1 MWVPCFYLWA
11 CFPFYFL
18 HLSQHDRG
26 YIQMTHLNKAKTAL
40 GFLLWIICW
49 GDLFYSFWE
58 RSQGTLLAPVLLV
71 SPTLLGITMLL
82 ATFLIQLE
90 RRKGVQSS
98 GILLTFWLIALL
110 CALAILRSK
119 TMTALKEDA
128 HVDLFRDVTF
138 YIYCCLVLAQL
149 VLSCFSDRSP
159 LFSETIN
166 DPNPCPESGASFLSR
181 ITFWWI
187 TGQPVKIM
195 YSSSKEPTKPKGSS
209 KTDVN
214 EEAEA
219 LIVKSPQKERKPS
232 LFKVLYK
239 TFGPYF
245 LMSFFF
251 KAVHDLMMF
260 AGPEILKLLINFVN
274 DKTAPDWQ
282 GYFYT
287 ALLFVSACLQTL
299 VLHQY
304 FHICFVSGMR
314 IKTAV
319 IGAVYRKALVIT
331 NSARKSSTVGE
342 IVNLMSVDAQRFMDL
357 ATYINMIW
365 SAPLQVILA
374 LCLLWLN
381 LGPSVLAGVAVMV
394 LMVPFNAV
402 MAMKTKTYQ
411 VAHMKS
417 KDNRIKLM
425 NEILNGIKVLKLY
438 AWELAFKEKVMDIRQ
453 EELKVLKKSAY
464 LAAVGTFTWVCTPF
478 LVALSTFAVY
488 VMVDENNILDA
499 QKAFV
504 SLALFNI
511 LRFPLNILPMVISSI
526 VQASVS
532 LKRLRIFL
540 SHEELEPD
548 SIERRSVKDGGGT
561 NSITVKNATFT
572 WARGEPPTLN
582 GITFS
587 IPEGALVAVVGQVGC
602 GKSSLLSALLA
613 EMDKV
618 EGHVALKGSVAYVPQ
633 QAWIQNDSLRENI
646 LFGRQ
651 LQERYYQAV
660 LEACALLPDLEI
672 LPSGDRTEIGEKG
685 VNLSGGQKQR
695 VSLARAVYCDAD
707 IYLFDDPLSAVD
719 AHVGKHIFESVVGPK
734 GMLKHKT
741 RILVTHSISYLPQ
754 VDVIV
759 VMSGGKISEMGSY
772 QELLARDGA
781 FAEFLRTYASAE
793 QEQDAED
800 EGLTGSSGPGKETKQ
815 MENGMLVTDGG
826 GKPLQRQLSSSSSY
840 SGDISRQHNSTT
852 ELQKPGAKEEET
864 WKLMEA
870 DKAQTGQVKL
880 SVYWDYMKAIGL
892 FISFLSIFLFLCNH
906 VSSLASNYWLSLWTD
921 DPVVNGTQE
930 HTKVR
935 LSVYGALGISQGI
948 AVFGYSMAV
957 SIGGIFASRRLHLD
971 LLHNVL
977 RSPMSFFER
986 TPSGNLVNRF
996 SKELDT
1002 VDSMIPQVIK
1012 MFMGSLFSVVGAC
1025 IIVLLATPIAAVIIP
1040 PLGLVYFFVQRFY
1053 VASSRQLK
1061 RLESVSRS
1069 PVYSHFNET
1078 LLGVSVIRAFEEQ
1091 ERFIRQ
1097 SDLKVD
1103 ENQKAYYPSIV
1114 ANRWLAVRLECVG
1127 NCIVL
1132 FAALFAVISR
1142 HSLSA
1147 GLVGLSVSYSLQ
1159 VTAYLNWLVRMSSEM
1174 ETNIVA
1180 VERLKEYSETEK
1192 EAPWQ
1197 IQETAPPSTWPQVGR
1212 VEFRD
1217 YGLRY
1222 REDLDLVLKHINVT
1236 IDGGEKVGI
1245 VGRTGAG
1252 KSSLTLGLFRIN
1264 ESAEGEIIIDG
1275 VNIAKIGLHD
1285 LRFKITIIPQDPVLF
1300 SGSLRMNLDPFSRYS
1315 DEEVWTSLELAH
1327 LKEFVSAL
1335 PDKLNH
1341 ECAEGGENLS
1351 VGQRQLVCLARALL
1365 RKTKILVLDEATAA
1379 VDLETDD
1386 LIQSTIRTQFD
1397 DCTVLTIAH
1406 RLNTIMDYTRVI
1418 VLDKGAGRCVKDAS
1432 DQIQPRLRSL
1442 HPKSGGAE
1450 ALRSP
1455 RPPAHSPH
1463 CLQHPCLV
1471 PRGRL
1476 RVIGAAVLRLSTV
1489 NVTTIVTIVPGTQI
1503 MLSPAVGP
1511 SRSWGAGRRPPP
1523 GLAAVATGSLLPP
1536 RTDERRVWTRSPRV
1550 GVSSLSADLPA
1561 RWPCCHPGSP
1571 SCCSSP
1577 VARVASPLL
1586 GPSGAEG
1593 LLWLGRIQRTECQA
1607 PPGVTSRYPK
1617 SPRVASWF
1625 PVLKSRP
1632 WCLLGCPGW
1641 RC

>member
-1 MWVPCFYLWA
+1 MALRGFCSADGSDPFWEWNVTWNTSNPDFTKCFQNTVLVWVPCSYLWV

-18 HLSQHDRG
+18 YLSRHDRG
-26 YIQMTHLNKAKTAL
+26 YIQMTHLNKAKT
-40 GFLLWIICW
+40 
-49 GDLFYSFWE
+49 
-58 RSQGTLLAPVLLV
+58 
-71 SPTLLGITMLL
+71 LL
-82 ATFLIQLE
+82 ATFLIQIE
-90 RRKGVQSS
+90 RRRGVQSS
-98 GILLTFWLIALL
+98 GIMLTFWLVALL
-110 CALAILRSK
+110 CAIAILRSK
-119 TMTALKEDA
+119 IMTALKEDA
-128 HVDLFRDVTF
+128 VVVDIFRNVTF
-138 YIYCCLVLAQL
+138 YIYFALVLIQL

-159 LFSETIN
+159 LFSETIH
-166 DPNPCPESGASFLSR
+166 DPNPCPESSASFLSR

-187 TGQPVKIM
+187 TGLMVQGYRQPLEITDLWSLNKEDMSEQVVPVLVKNWKKECAKSRKQPVRIV
-195 YSSSKEPTKPKGSS
+195 YSSKDPAKPKGGS
-209 KTDVN
+209 KVDVN

-219 LIVKSPQKERKPS
+219 LIVKSPQKERDPS

-245 LMSFFF
+245 LMSFLF
-251 KAVHDLMMF
+251 KALHDLMMF

-274 DKTAPDWQ
+274 DKKAPDWQ
-282 GYFYT
+282 GYFFT
-287 ALLFVSACLQTL
+287 ALLFISACLQTL

-314 IKTAV
+314 IKSAV

-374 LCLLWLN
+374 LYLLWLN
-381 LGPSVLAGVAVMV
+381 LGPSVLAGVAVMIF
-394 LMVPFNAV
+394 MVPLNAV

-438 AWELAFKEKVMDIRQ
+438 AWELAFKEKVLAIRQ

-478 LVALSTFAVY
+478 LVALCTFSVY
-488 VMVDENNILDA
+488 VTIDKNNILDA

-548 SIERRSVKDGGGT
+548 SIQRLPIKDAGTT
-561 NSITVKNATFT
+561 NSITVKNATFS
-572 WARGEPPTLN
+572 WARSDPPTLH

-587 IPEGALVAVVGQVGC
+587 IPEGSLVAVVGQVGC

-618 EGHVALKGSVAYVPQ
+618 EGHVAIKGSVAYVPQ
-633 QAWIQNDSLRENI
+633 QAWIQNVSLRENI

-651 LQERYYQAV
+651 LQERYYKAV
-660 LEACALLPDLEI
+660 IEACALLPDLEI

-695 VSLARAVYCDAD
+695 VSLARAVYCNSD

-719 AHVGKHIFESVVGPK
+719 AHVGKHIFENVVGPK
-734 GMLKHKT
+734 GMLKNKT
-741 RILVTHSISYLPQ
+741 RLLVTHGLSYLPQ
-754 VDVIV
+754 VDVII

-793 QEQDAED
+793 QEQGEPED
-800 EGLTGSSGPGKETKQ
+800 GLGGISSPGKEAKQ
-815 MENGMLVTDGG
+815 MENGVLVTEAA
-826 GKPLQRQLSSSSSY
+826 GKHLQRQFSSSSSY
-840 SGDISRQHNSTT
+840 SGDVGRHHTSTA
-852 ELQKPGAKEEET
+852 ELQKPGAQTEDT

-906 VSSLASNYWLSLWTD
+906 VAALVSNYWLSLWTD
-921 DPVVNGTQE
+921 DPIVNGTQE

-935 LSVYGALGISQGI
+935 LSVYGALGISQGVT
-948 AVFGYSMAV
+948 VFAYSMAV

-971 LLHNVL
+971 LLHNIL

-1012 MFMGSLFSVVGAC
+1012 MFMGSLFNVVGAC
-1025 IIVLLATPIAAVIIP
+1025 IIILLATPVAAVIIP
-1040 PLGLVYFFVQRFY
+1040 PLGLIYFFVQRFY

-1114 ANRWLAVRLECVG
+1114 ANRWLAVRLEFVG

-1132 FAALFAVISR
+1132 FAALFAVIFR
-1142 HSLSA
+1142 HNLSA

-1159 VTAYLNWLVRMSSEM
+1159 ITAYLNWLVRMSSEM

-1180 VERLKEYSETEK
+1180 VERLKEYSDTEK
-1192 EAPWQ
+1192 EAPWR
-1197 IQETAPPSTWPQVGR
+1197 IPEVAPPSTWPQVGR

-1222 REDLDLVLKHINVT
+1222 RDDLDLVLKHINVT

-1264 ESAEGEIIIDG
+1264 ESAEGEIVIDD
-1275 VNIAKIGLHD
+1275 VNIAQIGLHD

-1300 SGSLRMNLDPFSRYS
+1300 SGSLRMNLDPFSQYS
-1315 DEEVWTSLELAH
+1315 EEEVWTSLELAH
-1327 LKEFVSAL
+1327 LKGFVSAL

-1386 LIQSTIRTQFD
+1386 LIQSTIRTQFH

-1418 VLDKGAGRCVKDAS
+1418 VLDKGEIRE
-1432 DQIQPRLRSL
+1432 
-1442 HPKSGGAE
+1442 H
-1450 ALRSP
+1450 
-1455 RPPAHSPH
+1455 
-1463 CLQHPCLV
+1463 
-1471 PRGRL
+1471 
-1476 RVIGAAVLRLSTV
+1476 
-1489 NVTTIVTIVPGTQI
+1489 
-1503 MLSPAVGP
+1503 
-1511 SRSWGAGRRPPP
+1511 
-1523 GLAAVATGSLLPP
+1523 
-1536 RTDERRVWTRSPRV
+1536 
-1550 GVSSLSADLPA
+1550 
-1561 RWPCCHPGSP
+1561 GSP
-1571 SCCSSP
+1571 SE
-1577 VARVASPLL
+1577 LL
-1586 GPSGAEG
+1586 QQRG
-1593 LLWLGRIQRTECQA
+1593 LFYGMAKDAGL
-1607 PPGVTSRYPK
+1607 V
-1617 SPRVASWF
+1617 
-1625 PVLKSRP
+1625 
-1632 WCLLGCPGW
+1632 
-1641 RC
+1641 

>member
-1 MWVPCFYLWA
+1 MRRIMSLARSGHGIQTQQVDSKPALSPAVLPLSHLSLVFRILTSISYLVSVRIASGFKKQPYFSSLSRKDWNVTWNTSNPDFTKCFQNTVLVWVPCFYLWA

-18 HLSQHDRG
+18 YLSRHDRG
-26 YIQMTHLNKAKTAL
+26 YIQMTPLNKTKTAL
-40 GFLLWIICW
+40 GFLLWIVCW
-49 GDLFYSFWE
+49 ADLFYSFWE
-58 RSQGTLLAPVLLV
+58 RSRGIFLAPVFLV
-71 SPTLLGITMLL
+71 SPTLLGITM
-82 ATFLIQLE
+82 
-90 RRKGVQSS
+90 
-98 GILLTFWLIALL
+98 
-110 CALAILRSK
+110 
-119 TMTALKEDA
+119 
-128 HVDLFRDVTF
+128 
-138 YIYCCLVLAQL
+138 
-149 VLSCFSDRSP
+149 
-159 LFSETIN
+159 
-166 DPNPCPESGASFLSR
+166 NPCPESSASFLSR

-187 TGQPVKIM
+187 TGLIVRGYRQPLEGSDLWSLNKEDTSEQVVPVLVKNWKKECAKTRKQPVKVV
-195 YSSSKEPTKPKGSS
+195 YSSKDPAQPKESS
-209 KTDVN
+209 KVDAN
-214 EEAEA
+214 EEVEA
-219 LIVKSPQKERKPS
+219 LIVKSPQKEWNPS

-251 KAVHDLMMF
+251 KAIHDLMMF
-260 AGPEILKLLINFVN
+260 SGPQILKLLIKFVN
-274 DKTAPDWQ
+274 DTKAPDWQ

-287 ALLFVSACLQTL
+287 VLLFVTACLQTL

-374 LCLLWLN
+374 LYLLWLN

-394 LMVPFNAV
+394 LMVPVNAV

-438 AWELAFKEKVMDIRQ
+438 AWELAFKDKVLAIRQ

-464 LAAVGTFTWVCTPF
+464 LSAVGTFTWVCTPF
-478 LVALSTFAVY
+478 LVALCTFAVY
-488 VMVDENNILDA
+488 VTIDENNILDA
-499 QKAFV
+499 QTAFV

-548 SIERRSVKDGGGT
+548 SIERRPVKDGGGT
-561 NSITVKNATFT
+561 NSITVRNATFT
-572 WARGEPPTLN
+572 WARSDPPTLN

-618 EGHVALKGSVAYVPQ
+618 EGHVAIKGSVAYVPQ

-646 LFGRQ
+646 LFGCQ
-651 LQERYYQAV
+651 LEEPYYRSVIQ
-660 LEACALLPDLEI
+660 ACALLPDLEI

-695 VSLARAVYCDAD
+695 VSLARAVYSNAD

-719 AHVGKHIFESVVGPK
+719 AHVGKHIFENVIGPK
-734 GMLKHKT
+734 GMLKNKT
-741 RILVTHSISYLPQ
+741 RILVTHSMSYLPQ
-754 VDVIV
+754 VDVII

-781 FAEFLRTYASAE
+781 FAEFLRTYASTE
-793 QEQDAED
+793 QEQDAE
-800 EGLTGSSGPGKETKQ
+800 ENGVTGVSGPGKEAKQ
-815 MENGMLVTDGG
+815 MENGMLVTDSA
-826 GKPLQRQLSSSSSY
+826 GKQLQRQLSSSSSY
-840 SGDISRQHNSTT
+840 SGDISRHHNSTA
-852 ELQKPGAKEEET
+852 ELQKAEAKKEET

-892 FISFLSIFLFLCNH
+892 FISFLSIFLFMCNH
-906 VSSLASNYWLSLWTD
+906 VSALASNYWLSLWTD
-921 DPVVNGTQE
+921 DPIVNGTQE

-957 SIGGIFASRRLHLD
+957 SIGGILASRCLHVD
-971 LLHNVL
+971 LLHSIL

-1002 VDSMIPQVIK
+1002 VDSMIPEVIK
-1012 MFMGSLFSVVGAC
+1012 MFMGSLFNVIGAC
-1025 IIVLLATPIAAVIIP
+1025 IVILLATPIAAIIIP
-1040 PLGLVYFFVQRFY
+1040 PLGLIYFFVQRFY

-1091 ERFIRQ
+1091 ERFIHQ

-1159 VTAYLNWLVRMSSEM
+1159 VTTYLNWLVRMSSEM

-1197 IQETAPPSTWPQVGR
+1197 IQETAPPSSWPQVGR
-1212 VEFRD
+1212 VEFRN
-1217 YGLRY
+1217 YCLRY
-1222 REDLDLVLKHINVT
+1222 REDLDFVLRHINVT
-1236 IDGGEKVGI
+1236 INGGEKVGI

-1275 VNIAKIGLHD
+1275 INIAKIGLHD

-1300 SGSLRMNLDPFSRYS
+1300 SGSLRMNLDPFSQYS

-1327 LKEFVSAL
+1327 LKDFVSAL
-1335 PDKLNH
+1335 PDKLDH

-1386 LIQSTIRTQFD
+1386 LIQSTIRTQFE

-1418 VLDKGAGRCVKDAS
+1418 VLDKGEIQEYGAPSDLLQQRGLFYSMAKDA
-1432 DQIQPRLRSL
+1432 
-1442 HPKSGGAE
+1442 G
-1450 ALRSP
+1450 
-1455 RPPAHSPH
+1455 
-1463 CLQHPCLV
+1463 LV
-1471 PRGRL
+1471 
-1476 RVIGAAVLRLSTV
+1476 
-1489 NVTTIVTIVPGTQI
+1489 
-1503 MLSPAVGP
+1503 
-1511 SRSWGAGRRPPP
+1511 
-1523 GLAAVATGSLLPP
+1523 
-1536 RTDERRVWTRSPRV
+1536 
-1550 GVSSLSADLPA
+1550 
-1561 RWPCCHPGSP
+1561 
-1571 SCCSSP
+1571 
-1577 VARVASPLL
+1577 
-1586 GPSGAEG
+1586 
-1593 LLWLGRIQRTECQA
+1593 
-1607 PPGVTSRYPK
+1607 
-1617 SPRVASWF
+1617 
-1625 PVLKSRP
+1625 
-1632 WCLLGCPGW
+1632 
-1641 RC
+1641 

>member
-1 MWVPCFYLWA
+1 
-11 CFPFYFL
+11 
-18 HLSQHDRG
+18 
-26 YIQMTHLNKAKTAL
+26 MTPLNKTKTAL
-40 GFLLWIICW
+40 GFLLWIVCW
-49 GDLFYSFWE
+49 ADLFYSFWE
-58 RSQGTLLAPVLLV
+58 RSRGIFLAPVFLV

-98 GILLTFWLIALL
+98 GIMLTFWLVALV

-119 TMTALKEDA
+119 IMTALKQDA
-128 HVDLFRDVTF
+128 QVDLFRDITF
-138 YIYCCLVLAQL
+138 YVYFSLLLIQL

-159 LFSETIN
+159 LFSETVH
-166 DPNPCPESGASFLSR
+166 DPNPCPESSASFLSR

-187 TGQPVKIM
+187 TGLIVRGYRQPLEGSDLWSLNKEDTSEQVVPVLVKNWKKECAKTRKQPVKVV
-195 YSSSKEPTKPKGSS
+195 YSSKDPAQPKESS
-209 KTDVN
+209 KVDAN
-214 EEAEA
+214 EEVEA
-219 LIVKSPQKERKPS
+219 LIVKSPQKEWNPS

-251 KAVHDLMMF
+251 KAIHDLMMF
-260 AGPEILKLLINFVN
+260 SGPQILKLLIKFVN
-274 DKTAPDWQ
+274 DRKAPDWQ

-287 ALLFVSACLQTL
+287 VLLFVTACLQTL

-374 LCLLWLN
+374 LYLLWLN

-394 LMVPFNAV
+394 LMVPVNAV

-438 AWELAFKEKVMDIRQ
+438 AWELAFKDKVLAIRQ

-464 LAAVGTFTWVCTPF
+464 LSAVGTFTWVCTPF
-478 LVALSTFAVY
+478 LVALCTFAVY
-488 VMVDENNILDA
+488 VTIDENNILDA
-499 QKAFV
+499 QTAFV

-548 SIERRSVKDGGGT
+548 SIERRPVKDGGGT
-561 NSITVKNATFT
+561 NSITVRNATFT
-572 WARGEPPTLN
+572 WARSDPPTLN

-618 EGHVALKGSVAYVPQ
+618 EGHVAIKGSVAYVPQ
-633 QAWIQNDSLRENI
+633 QAWIQNDSLQENI
-646 LFGRQ
+646 LFGCQ
-651 LQERYYQAV
+651 LEEPYYRSVIQ
-660 LEACALLPDLEI
+660 ACALLPDLEI

-695 VSLARAVYCDAD
+695 VSLARAVYSNAD

-719 AHVGKHIFESVVGPK
+719 AHVGKHIFENVIGPK
-734 GMLKHKT
+734 GMLKNKT
-741 RILVTHSISYLPQ
+741 RILVTHSMSYLPQ
-754 VDVIV
+754 VDVII

-781 FAEFLRTYASAE
+781 FAEFLRTYASTE
-793 QEQDAED
+793 QEQDAEENGSTVMD
-800 EGLTGSSGPGKETKQ
+800 EEEAGITGVSGPGKEAKQ
-815 MENGMLVTDGG
+815 MENGMLVTDSA
-826 GKPLQRQLSSSSSY
+826 GKQLQRQLSSSSSY
-840 SGDISRQHNSTT
+840 SGDISRHHNSTA
-852 ELQKPGAKEEET
+852 ELQKAEAKKEET

-892 FISFLSIFLFLCNH
+892 FISFLSIFLFMCNH
-906 VSSLASNYWLSLWTD
+906 VSALASNYWLSLWTD
-921 DPVVNGTQE
+921 DPIVNGTQE

-957 SIGGIFASRRLHLD
+957 SIGGILASRCLHVD
-971 LLHNVL
+971 LLHSIL

-1002 VDSMIPQVIK
+1002 VDSMIPEVIK
-1012 MFMGSLFSVVGAC
+1012 MFMGSLFNVIGAC
-1025 IIVLLATPIAAVIIP
+1025 IVILLATPIAAIIIP
-1040 PLGLVYFFVQRFY
+1040 PLGLIYFFVQRFY

-1069 PVYSHFNET
+1069 PVYSHFSET

-1091 ERFIRQ
+1091 ERFIHQ

-1159 VTAYLNWLVRMSSEM
+1159 VTTYLNWLVRMSSEM

-1197 IQETAPPSTWPQVGR
+1197 IQETAPPSSWPQVGR
-1212 VEFRD
+1212 VEFRN
-1217 YGLRY
+1217 YCLRY
-1222 REDLDLVLKHINVT
+1222 REDLDFVLRHISVT
-1236 IDGGEKVGI
+1236 INGGEKVGI

-1275 VNIAKIGLHD
+1275 INIAKIGLHD

-1300 SGSLRMNLDPFSRYS
+1300 SGSLRMNLDPFSQYS

-1327 LKEFVSAL
+1327 LKDFVSAL
-1335 PDKLNH
+1335 PNKLDH

-1386 LIQSTIRTQFD
+1386 LIQSTIRTQFE

-1418 VLDKGAGRCVKDAS
+1418 VLDKGE
-1432 DQIQPRLRSL
+1432 IQ
-1442 HPKSGGAE
+1442 E
-1450 ALRSP
+1450 Y
-1455 RPPAHSPH
+1455 
-1463 CLQHPCLV
+1463 
-1471 PRGRL
+1471 
-1476 RVIGAAVLRLSTV
+1476 
-1489 NVTTIVTIVPGTQI
+1489 
-1503 MLSPAVGP
+1503 
-1511 SRSWGAGRRPPP
+1511 
-1523 GLAAVATGSLLPP
+1523 
-1536 RTDERRVWTRSPRV
+1536 
-1550 GVSSLSADLPA
+1550 
-1561 RWPCCHPGSP
+1561 GSP
-1571 SCCSSP
+1571 SD
-1577 VARVASPLL
+1577 LL
-1586 GPSGAEG
+1586 QQRG
-1593 LLWLGRIQRTECQA
+1593 LFYSMAKDAGL
-1607 PPGVTSRYPK
+1607 V
-1617 SPRVASWF
+1617 
-1625 PVLKSRP
+1625 
-1632 WCLLGCPGW
+1632 
-1641 RC
+1641 

>member
-1 MWVPCFYLWA
+1 MWAPCFYLCA

-18 HLSQHDRG
+18 HLSRHDQG

-40 GFLLWIICW
+40 GFVLWIVCW
-49 GDLFYSFWE
+49 ADLFYSFWE
-58 RSQGTLLAPVLLV
+58 RSRGVFLAPVLLV

-98 GILLTFWLIALL
+98 GIMLTFWLVALL
-110 CALAILRSK
+110 CAAAILRSRI
-119 TMTALKEDA
+119 MAALKEDA
-128 HVDLFRDVTF
+128 QVDVFRDVTF
-138 YIYCCLVLAQL
+138 YIYFSLVLVQL

-159 LFSETIN
+159 LFSETVN
-166 DPNPCPESGASFLSR
+166 DPNPCPESSASFLSR

-187 TGQPVKIM
+187 TGMMIRGYRQPLEGTDLWSLNKEDTSEQVVPVLVKNWKKECAKSRKQPVKIV
-195 YSSSKEPTKPKGSS
+195 YSSKDLAKPKGGS
-209 KTDVN
+209 KVDVN

-219 LIVKSPQKERKPS
+219 LIIKSPQKERDPS

-245 LMSFFF
+245 LMSFLF
-251 KAVHDLMMF
+251 KALHDLMMF
-260 AGPEILKLLINFVN
+260 AGPEILKLLIRFVN
-274 DKTAPDWQ
+274 DKKAPDWQ

-287 ALLFVSACLQTL
+287 ALLFISACLQTL

-319 IGAVYRKALVIT
+319 IGAIYRKALVIT

-357 ATYINMIW
+357 TTYINMVW
-365 SAPLQVILA
+365 SAPLQVVLA
-374 LCLLWLN
+374 LYLLWLN
-381 LGPSVLAGVAVMV
+381 LGPSVLAGVAVMI
-394 LMVPFNAV
+394 LMVPVNAV

-417 KDNRIKLM
+417 KDSRIKLM

-438 AWELAFKEKVMDIRQ
+438 AWELAFKDKVLAIRK

-478 LVALSTFAVY
+478 LVALCTFAVY
-488 VMVDENNILDA
+488 VTVDKNNILDA

-540 SHEELEPD
+540 SQEELEPS
-548 SIERRSVKDGGGT
+548 SIERQPVKDGGGS
-561 NSITVKNATFT
+561 NSITVRNATFT
-572 WARGEPPTLN
+572 WARSDPPTLS

-587 IPEGALVAVVGQVGC
+587 VPEGALVAVVGQVGC

-618 EGHVALKGSVAYVPQ
+618 EGHVAIKGSVAYVPQ
-633 QAWIQNDSLRENI
+633 QAWIQNDSLRGNI
-646 LFGRQ
+646 LFGRP
-651 LQERYYQAV
+651 LQERYYKAV
-660 LEACALLPDLEI
+660 IKACALLPDLEI

-695 VSLARAVYCDAD
+695 VSLARAMYCNSD

-719 AHVGKHIFESVVGPK
+719 ANVGKHIFENVVGPK
-734 GMLKHKT
+734 GMLKNKT

-754 VDVIV
+754 VDFII
-759 VMSGGKISEMGSY
+759 VMSDGKISEMGSY

-781 FAEFLRTYASAE
+781 FAEFLRTYASVE

-800 EGLTGSSGPGKETKQ
+800 EGLMGSSGPGKEAKL
-815 MENGMLVTDGG
+815 MENGMLVTDTT
-826 GKPLQRQLSSSSSY
+826 GKQLQRQLSNSSSY
-840 SGDISRQHNSTT
+840 SGDTHKHHNSTA
-852 ELQKPGAKEEET
+852 ELQKPGTQKEAT

-880 SVYWDYMKAIGL
+880 SVYWNYMKAIGL
-892 FISFLSIFLFLCNH
+892 FISFLSVFLFLCNH
-906 VSSLASNYWLSLWTD
+906 VASLASNYWLSLWTD
-921 DPVVNGTQE
+921 DPIVNGTQV

-948 AVFGYSMAV
+948 FVFGYSMTV
-957 SIGGIFASRRLHLD
+957 SIGGILASRRLHLD

-977 RSPMSFFER
+977 RAPMSFFER

-1012 MFMGSLFSVVGAC
+1012 MFMGSLFNVIGAC
-1025 IIVLLATPIAAVIIP
+1025 VVILLATPIAAIVIL
-1040 PLGLVYFFVQRFY
+1040 PLGLIYFFVQRFY

-1069 PVYSHFNET
+1069 PVYSHFSET

-1159 VTAYLNWLVRMSSEM
+1159 VTTYLNWLVRMSSEM

-1197 IQETAPPSTWPQVGR
+1197 TEEMAPPSSWPQVGR

-1217 YGLRY
+1217 YSLRY

-1236 IDGGEKVGI
+1236 IEGGEKVGI

-1252 KSSLTLGLFRIN
+1252 KSSLTLGLFRIT
-1264 ESAEGEIIIDG
+1264 ESAGGQIIIDG
-1275 VNIAKIGLHD
+1275 VDIAQIGLHS
-1285 LRFKITIIPQDPVLF
+1285 LRFRITIIPQDPVLF
-1300 SGSLRMNLDPFSRYS
+1300 SGPLRMNLDPFNQYS

-1327 LKEFVSAL
+1327 LKSFVSAL

-1341 ECAEGGENLS
+1341 ECSEGGENLS

-1397 DCTVLTIAH
+1397 DCTVLIIAH
-1406 RLNTIMDYTRVI
+1406 RLNTIMDCTRVI
-1418 VLDKGAGRCVKDAS
+1418 VLDRGEIREYGPPSDLLQQRGLFYSMAKDA
-1432 DQIQPRLRSL
+1432 
-1442 HPKSGGAE
+1442 G
-1450 ALRSP
+1450 
-1455 RPPAHSPH
+1455 
-1463 CLQHPCLV
+1463 LV
-1471 PRGRL
+1471 
-1476 RVIGAAVLRLSTV
+1476 
-1489 NVTTIVTIVPGTQI
+1489 
-1503 MLSPAVGP
+1503 
-1511 SRSWGAGRRPPP
+1511 
-1523 GLAAVATGSLLPP
+1523 
-1536 RTDERRVWTRSPRV
+1536 
-1550 GVSSLSADLPA
+1550 
-1561 RWPCCHPGSP
+1561 
-1571 SCCSSP
+1571 
-1577 VARVASPLL
+1577 
-1586 GPSGAEG
+1586 
-1593 LLWLGRIQRTECQA
+1593 
-1607 PPGVTSRYPK
+1607 
-1617 SPRVASWF
+1617 
-1625 PVLKSRP
+1625 
-1632 WCLLGCPGW
+1632 
-1641 RC
+1641 